1 MAKGRPRRAAAD
13 AVTRSSSGRLAR
25 FRQSLVD
32 VMLWTL
38 GGLGLVSLL
47 AAIAAHV
54 WGFSIVLFS
63 TGSMTPTIPAGSAAL
78 VRLLPATELR
88 VGDVTTVER
97 KNLLPITHRI
107 TSIKG
112 VDGQAGARE
121 ITMRGDANDL
131 EDPAPYLITEARLVI
146 ASAPGI
152 ANLFSGM
159 RNPLLMAGLTLM
171 AGLLVSWAFWPRQTR
186 AASVVAAAAIVAGTS
201 VLGASDAN
209 AAEVEHEII
218 GRHMVLTVV
227 SDPEKLSTMLPGLP
241 VLWQVGVTT
250 RGEEEG
256 ALHIGL
262 ALSAETVK
270 ADALTVDVQACPE
283 RWQGESCTGIAQ
295 TWVSA
300 APLDQAFLPA
310 THADAREFG
319 TTPAGT
325 PIWILVR
332 ATLNR
337 DEPEVQ
343 ATFKLAAWG
352 GGEVVE
358 AVSDGGGGDRQ
369 GGLAATGA
377 DGTFQTL
384 VLAGV
389 AVVSGLVVARL
400 AGGRR
405 RGSEDREVVR

>member
-13 AVTRSSSGRLAR
+13 AVTRTTSGRLAR

-32 VMLWTL
+32 VVLWTL

-186 AASVVAAAAIVAGTS
+186 TASVVAAAAIVAGTS

-218 GRHMVLTVV
+218 GRHMVLTVI
-227 SDPEKLSTMLPGLP
+227 SDTEKMSAMLPGLP

-262 ALSAETVK
+262 ALSAGTVK

-300 APLDQAFLPA
+300 RPLDQAFLPA

-337 DEPEVQ
+337 DEPEVK
-343 ATFKLAAWG
+343 ATLKLAAWG

-358 AVSDGGGGDRQ
+358 AVSDGGGGGRQ
-369 GGLAATGA
+369 GGLASTGA